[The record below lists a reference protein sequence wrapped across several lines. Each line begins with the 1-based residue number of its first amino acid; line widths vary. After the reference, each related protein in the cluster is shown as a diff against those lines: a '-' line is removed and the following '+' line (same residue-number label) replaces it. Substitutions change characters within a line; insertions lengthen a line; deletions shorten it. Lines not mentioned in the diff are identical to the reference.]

1 MMLFILKRRYF
12 TFRLN
17 VLKEEEGAVL
27 LFICTT
33 NYKDEELILYL
44 LSIEYYNLLQYMKYS
59 QRHILFFI
67 NYRVEPS

>member
-33 NYKDEELILYL
+33 NYKDDELILYL
-44 LSIEYYNLLQYMKYS
+44 LSIGY
-59 QRHILFFI
+59 
-67 NYRVEPS
+67 

>member
-27 LFICTT
+27 LFICTL
-33 NYKDEELILYL
+33 NCKEK
-44 LSIEYYNLLQYMKYS
+44 N
-59 QRHILFFI
+59 
-67 NYRVEPS
+67 

>member
-59 QRHILFFI
+59 SRHILFFI

>member
-1 MMLFILKRRYF
+1 MMLFILKRHYF
-12 TFRLN
+12 AFRLN

-59 QRHILFFI
+59 QRHILFLI
-67 NYRVEPS
+67 N